1 MEKEMHFTKVYML
14 FSPPEQLLKTL
25 GDSDVQE

>member
-14 FSPPEQLLKTL
+14 FPSPEQLLKTL
-25 GDSDVQE
+25 GDSNK